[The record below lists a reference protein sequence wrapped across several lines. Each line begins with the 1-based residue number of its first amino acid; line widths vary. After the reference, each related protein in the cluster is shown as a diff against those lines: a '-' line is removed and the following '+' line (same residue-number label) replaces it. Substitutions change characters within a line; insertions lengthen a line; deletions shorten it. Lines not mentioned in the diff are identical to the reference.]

1 VADKFTAIDVTVT
14 FTVLT
19 TSSIVDGSLVEFG
32 NNLQDLVKS
41 AAQVVAA
48 ETLHGVPG
56 QITIL
61 TESRVLDV

>member
-1 VADKFTAIDVTVT
+1 MADKFTAVDVTVT

-32 NNLQDLVKS
+32 NNLQDLVTG
-41 AAQVVAA
+41 AAKVVSA

-56 QITIL
+56 QITIV

>member
-1 VADKFTAIDVTVT
+1 MADQFTAIEVTVK

-19 TSSIVDGSLVEFG
+19 TSSIVDGSLIEFG
-32 NNLQDLVKS
+32 NNLQDLVKG
-41 AAQVVAA
+41 AAQVCAS

-56 QITIL
+56 QVTIT